1 MIRKSQRQP
10 ASELAAKKVKVDDT
24 VVLIKCLKVKGR
36 RTDAEGTVL
45 KSIQLTDSREEIDYG
60 YGAIEGRVLRTGT
73 IITIAK

>member
-1 MIRKSQRQP
+1 
-10 ASELAAKKVKVDDT
+10 
-24 VVLIKCLKVKGR
+24 VLIKCLKVKGR